1 MELIIGIGAALV
13 VGFITG
19 LILGLSN
26 GKKGI
31 IAKVKQIL
39 KQENITINLDEA
51 LDRKN
56 AGKVKED
63 FFEIPSS

>member
-19 LILGLSN
+19 LVLGLSN

>member
-1 MELIIGIGAALV
+1 MELIFGIGAALV